1 MNKLKKMTYKN
12 KPTKRKEDPKR
23 SSLLVQKN

>member
-1 MNKLKKMTYKN
+1 MTYKN